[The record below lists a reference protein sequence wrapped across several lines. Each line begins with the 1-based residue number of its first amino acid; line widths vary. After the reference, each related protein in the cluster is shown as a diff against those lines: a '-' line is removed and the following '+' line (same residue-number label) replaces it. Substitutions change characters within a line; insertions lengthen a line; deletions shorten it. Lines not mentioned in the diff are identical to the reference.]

1 MYRPNEIITIINKLC
16 CHVIIILA
24 FSDVL
29 RRHAACAEATI
40 PIFNCYE
47 IFGFK
52 AATAYAA
59 ILSL

>member
-1 MYRPNEIITIINKLC
+1 MYRQNEIITIINKLC

-29 RRHAACAEATI
+29 RRHKATI